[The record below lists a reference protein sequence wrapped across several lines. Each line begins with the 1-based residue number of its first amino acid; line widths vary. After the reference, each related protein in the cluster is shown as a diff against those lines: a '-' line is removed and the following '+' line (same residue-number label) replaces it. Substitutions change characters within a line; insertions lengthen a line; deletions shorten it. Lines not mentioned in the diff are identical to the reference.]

1 MEISHQRS
9 KYQLGSY
16 SFTKRSLNFTPVAM
30 FIFGLAIHPLIA
42 IPIGF
47 VLKGIEKIFAKILN
61 FSYNNTNW
69 KSEYGSCK
77 IICMRSATFT
87 VTFYLVY
94 MVLVFAIVLEILF
107 LKDYQHLDLL
117 RLKEFDS
124 KLEYNQCKTN
134 FLVNGTNYNRGAN
147 HLLIW
152 W

>member
-1 MEISHQRS
+1 
-9 KYQLGSY
+9 
-16 SFTKRSLNFTPVAM
+16 M

-47 VLKGIEKIFAKILN
+47 VLKGLEKIFAKILN

-94 MVLVFAIVLEILF
+94 MVLVFAVVLEILF

-134 FLVNGTNYNRGAN
+134 FLVNGTNYNRGPN

-152 W
+152 WKISLKT